1 MSLTITRTKGEV
13 HSKGGG
19 IIKVQEVLETG
30 LDLTPRAAVIDLGY
44 VADSEFNDATPLTDV
59 PDETGAIINQEEGIR
74 TVYVKC
80 TLMQS
85 GKGVLNIPK
94 EVRGKFYRLLKYN
107 GQPDG
112 TNQEMFFGIGKIKPA
127 ANLKFTGGRVPF
139 EYMCS
144 EAPATIT
151 IDSTGLSMFNAFAT
165 GSVVI
170 SSGDYYTVV

>member
-19 IIKVQEVLETG
+19 IIKVQEVNESG
-30 LDLTPRAAVIDLGY
+30 SDLSPRAQVIDLGY
-44 VADSEFNDATPLTDV
+44 LQDSEFNDATPLTDV

-85 GKGVLNIPK
+85 GKGILNIPK
-94 EVRGKFYRLLKYN
+94 ECRNKFFRLYKYN

-112 TNQEMFFGIGKIKPA
+112 INQEMFFGIGKIKPA
-127 ANLKFTGGRVPF
+127 ANLKFSGGRVPF

-144 EAPATIT
+144 QAPSTIT
-151 IDSTGLSMFNAFAT
+151 IDSTGLAMFNAFTT

-170 SSGDYYTVV
+170 ASGDYYTVV